1 MQIRVLDGLD
11 PVDAAARLAP
21 LGHLTFLDSARDG
34 GLGRYAYAA
43 ADPFGIFSVRGGRCF
58 WDGER
63 LDEPFVPALKA
74 RLAAFRQERLA
85 DLPPFQGGAAGF
97 LAYDL
102 ARAFEKLPLTA
113 AGAGAVPEAVLPFY
127 DVVLAFDLVASRAFL
142 VSTGWPETEPAV
154 RERRAGQRAEAFLD
168 RLRQPAPPMRGN
180 PAIASDAWVADFSRD
195 DYLAVVRRT
204 IDYILAG
211 DIFQACLA
219 QRFEAP
225 LPPGF
230 DGWAFYRRLRSVN
243 AAPFGAWLDYGDVKV
258 ASSSPERFLRLD
270 RGHVETRPIKG
281 TAPRSADPQE
291 DTALAAALAASEKD
305 RAENLMIVDL
315 LRNDLSRVCR
325 PGSVHEPALCALES
339 YANVHHLVS
348 TVTGELEAGR
358 DAVDLIA
365 ATFPGGS
372 ISGAPKIRAME
383 IIAELERNAR
393 GVFCGAIG
401 FIGFSGDMDLNIAI
415 RTVTLAG
422 GKAVVQ
428 AGGGITM
435 LSDPP
440 AEHEETMVK
449 ARRIFEAFA
458 GSATGEAA

>member
-11 PVDAAARLAP
+11 PVDSAARLAP

-34 GLGRYAYAA
+34 GLGRYAYVA
-43 ADPFGIFSVRGGRCF
+43 ADPFGIFSVRDGRCI
-58 WDGER
+58 WDGKR

-102 ARAFEKLPLTA
+102 ARAFERLPPPA

-127 DVVLAFDLVASRAFL
+127 DVVLAFDLAAPRAFL
-142 VSTGWPETEPAV
+142 VSTGWPETDPAL
-154 RERRAGQRAEAFLD
+154 RERRAGQRAETFLD
-168 RLRQPAPPMRGN
+168 RLRQPAPPTRGN
-180 PAIASDAWVADFSRD
+180 PAIASDAWVADFPRD
-195 DYLAVVRRT
+195 DYLALVRRT

-243 AAPFGAWLDYGDVKV
+243 AAPFGAWLDYGEVKV

-291 DTALAAALAASEKD
+291 DAALAAALAVSEKD

-325 PGSVHEPALCALES
+325 PGSVLEPALCALES